1 MVLAPHQHFNHH
13 TGGSPSDEA
22 KHWWE
27 DDDTDT
33 DVLDEV
39 LRDDAA
45 AAADDDDDDDDEQA
59 SSSSSSA
66 APSPALA
73 SASSSLASRQLGAR
87 TLAHHLACAL
97 TVSLGSVCQAALLS
111 TPAQWLWAAAG
122 YEVLEEGVRGVAWG
136 VRCFH
141 GPCLID

>member
-45 AAADDDDDDDDEQA
+45 AAADDDDDDDEQA